1 MNDTSDSKLRPSA
14 WQLAARKD
22 GAQVPYR
29 KQGEGHPI
37 LCVPGLGNSS
47 KLFGTL
53 PRTLARLGYR
63 AYVYDPPG
71 LGRMSGWS
79 GAWSLDNALA
89 DIHAVLDAENIERCT
104 LLGTSMGGKVSL
116 AFAAEAGARVERAVL
131 YGTEA
136 ANSRHAQAIYAFFH
150 TVFTH
155 VPTEQLSAAL
165 RPWLFGASFLAAKPD
180 LVNDISRSFRPSV
193 QERQTTLAQIN
204 AISNTDWADLLPQIE
219 VPVLL
224 HAGKEDTLV
233 HSADI
238 ARTAAALK
246 NGSYREVPSAGHSLL
261 LENPDDCLRALR

>member
-1 MNDTSDSKLRPSA
+1 MSESDARLQPGA

-29 KQGEGHPI
+29 AQGEGRPI

-47 KLFGTL
+47 RLFGTL

-71 LGRMSGWS
+71 LGRMSSWS
-79 GAWSLDNALA
+79 GTWTLANATS
-89 DIHAVLDAENIERCT
+89 DIHAVLDAERIERCT

-116 AFAAEAGARVERAVL
+116 AFAAQAGERVERAVL

-136 ANSRHAQAIYAFFH
+136 VGSHHARAIYAFFH

-155 VPTEQLSAAL
+155 VPTEELSSAL
-165 RPWLFGASFLAAKPD
+165 RPWLFGASFLAAKPE
-180 LVNDISRSFRPSV
+180 LVDDISRSFRPSV
-193 QERQTTLAQIN
+193 QERQTTLAQIA
-204 AISNTDWADLLPQIE
+204 AIGQTDWADLLPQVK

-224 HAGKEDTLV
+224 HAGEEDTLV

-238 ARTAAALK
+238 ERTAAALTS
-246 NGSYREVPSAGHSLL
+246 GSYREVPRAGHSLL
-261 LENPDDCLRALR
+261 LENAEDCLRALR